1 MKTKYY
7 SYLANFLNEA
17 KRERILFEL
26 QSKKKRENAFSKI
39 TVFSECFNDNHIFC
53 DLSHVENEVA
63 FSKIKQIVGN
73 SSCYDLRYEE
83 INQLKDAYI
92 RAINSYMAD
101 VLIVDENTIIYIGEC
116 ELGASPKYILKTR

>member
-39 TVFSECFNDNHIFC
+39 
-53 DLSHVENEVA
+53 
-63 FSKIKQIVGN
+63 KQIVGN
-73 SSCYDLRYEE
+73 SSCYDLLYDE
-83 INQLKDAYI
+83 IIQLKDAYI